1 MLGCK
6 PIDTPIDVN
15 IKMSTHIGGKEVDR
29 EGYQRLVGKLIY
41 LSHTR
46 PDIAFA
52 VSLVSQFMHNPKED
66 HLQAIFRIL
75 RYPKGSPERGL
86 LFSKQDKSLDVEAFT
101 DADWASSI
109 DDRRST
115 SGYCT
120 FLGENLITWRNKK

>member
-6 PIDTPIDVN
+6 PIDTLIDVN
-15 IKMSTHIGGKEVDR
+15 IKMSVHIGGKEVDR
-29 EGYQRLVGKLIY
+29 EGYQRLVGQLIY

-75 RYPKGSPERGL
+75 RYLKGSPRKGL
-86 LFSKQDKSLDVEAFT
+86 
-101 DADWASSI
+101 
-109 DDRRST
+109 
-115 SGYCT
+115 
-120 FLGENLITWRNKK
+120 